1 MRILW
6 HTAHLVLVQMMKE
19 VKQMARKIIT
29 LVAIS
34 LGLFLVFQTA
44 PSVQGLTGGQENAKS
59 EKKSKKEAELGSKL
73 FMQYCASC
81 HGADAKGGGPV
92 AASLKKPPSDLTMV
106 EKVDGKFPTMRI
118 QRVIG
123 GEDVVEPHGTREM
136 PVWGSFFRRKGGEGF
151 AKMDI
156 LNLTRY
162 IESIQQ

>member
-1 MRILW
+1 
-6 HTAHLVLVQMMKE
+6 
-19 VKQMARKIIT
+19 MARKLIA

-34 LGLFLVFQTA
+34 VGLFLIFQAA
-44 PSVQGLTGGQENAKS
+44 PSVEGVAGEQDKAKS
-59 EKKSKKEAELGSKL
+59 EKQRKKGAEMGSKI

-92 AASLKKPPSDLTMV
+92 AASLKKAPSDLTMV
-106 EKVDGKFPTMRI
+106 EKVDGKFPTLRI

-156 LNLTRY
+156 TNLTTY